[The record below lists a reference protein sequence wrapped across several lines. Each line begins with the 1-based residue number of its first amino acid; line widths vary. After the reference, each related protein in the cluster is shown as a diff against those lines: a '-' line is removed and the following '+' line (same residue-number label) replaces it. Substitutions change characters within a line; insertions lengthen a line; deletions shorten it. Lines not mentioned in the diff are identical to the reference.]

1 MNTRKEEDGG
11 DEIIE
16 FDEFLKS
23 LSITARGSLDEKLSC
38 KLTYNLYGVNILD
51 VHVIIDLLGT
61 SKNLG

>member
-38 KLTYNLYGVNILD
+38 KLTYKNIFD

>member
-38 KLTYNLYGVNILD
+38 KLTYDLYRIMIYTV
-51 VHVIIDLLGT
+51 
-61 SKNLG
+61 

>member
-1 MNTRKEEDGG
+1 MNTRKEDDGG

-38 KLTYNLYGVNILD
+38 KSHGHMIIGLLD
-51 VHVIIDLLGT
+51 T
-61 SKNLG
+61 SRNLGQ

>member
-38 KLTYNLYGVNILD
+38 KFMFKDPLRSHDDWFTGHLEI
-51 VHVIIDLLGT
+51 
-61 SKNLG
+61 